1 MQIISFLSDKA
12 FYNSWN
18 KMPLI
23 TENVAIDKFEPIR
36 IVLIV
41 FSNIV
46 AALVTTFLL
55 LRSDRKW
62 FKNREIIKMILKIL
76 IGSKEELNRKALGRE
91 GTMEIYR
98 SCQVTHL

>member
-1 MQIISFLSDKA
+1 
-12 FYNSWN
+12 
-18 KMPLI
+18 MPLI

-55 LRSDRKW
+55 LRSDRK
-62 FKNREIIKMILKIL
+62 
-76 IGSKEELNRKALGRE
+76 
-91 GTMEIYR
+91 
-98 SCQVTHL
+98 